1 MAPKKSQVQ
10 KFRDIAR
17 QIGADESED
26 HFSATLRAVARHK
39 PSPEAKRPAAE
50 VEGHRKKR

>member
-39 PSPEAKRPAAE
+39 PSPEAKRPAAK